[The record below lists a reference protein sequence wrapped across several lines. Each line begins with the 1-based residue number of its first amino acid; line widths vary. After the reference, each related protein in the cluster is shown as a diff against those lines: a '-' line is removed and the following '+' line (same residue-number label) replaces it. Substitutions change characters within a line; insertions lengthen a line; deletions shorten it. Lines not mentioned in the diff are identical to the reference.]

1 MRDVH
6 GVSHKGAAGDSA
18 AFSPMPAVPGQLME
32 NRGREGT
39 ARGWEVAIEGREG
52 KRASTAVTPKVE
64 GTRYREQGLVHPVGT
79 QVDKGQKELQ
89 LRS

>member
-6 GVSHKGAAGDSA
+6 GVGHKGAAGDSA
-18 AFSPMPAVPGQLME
+18 AVSPTPTVPGQLME
-32 NRGREGT
+32 NRGHEGT
-39 ARGWEVAIEGREG
+39 AQGWEVTTEGREG
-52 KRASTAVTPKVE
+52 KRASTEVTPKTE

-79 QVDKGQKELQ
+79 EVDKGQRELQ